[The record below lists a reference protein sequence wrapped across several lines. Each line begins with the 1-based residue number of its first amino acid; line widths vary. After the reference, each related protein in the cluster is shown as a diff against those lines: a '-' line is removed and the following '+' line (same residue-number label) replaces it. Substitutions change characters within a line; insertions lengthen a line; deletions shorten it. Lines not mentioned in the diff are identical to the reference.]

1 MKPLQYQKLL
11 SFTTVVLFEY
21 YKKIDK
27 FETQRQGEVTLKVN
41 ASGKD
46 SDLVTAFT
54 KE

>member
-1 MKPLQYQKLL
+1 MEPLQYQKLL

-21 YKKIDK
+21 YKHLDDFK
-27 FETQRQGEVTLKVN
+27 TQSNGEVTLKMN
-41 ASGKD
+41 TTKND